1 MLLIDK
7 IVTNILRSNYTAKY
21 TRAGVLQTCSVTY
34 YLLLLCEWSVL
45 KDLLVVTHIFAPL
58 ELIAIFNI

>member
-1 MLLIDK
+1 M
-7 IVTNILRSNYTAKY
+7 
-21 TRAGVLQTCSVTY
+21 RAGVLQTCSVTY

-45 KDLLVVTHIFAPL
+45 KYLLVVTHIFAPL